1 MTKNII
7 KLIRYISV
15 ALIGIS
21 LVAGC
26 VEQPK
31 PWDFNSLSK
40 ITFSFND
47 TDNDKGEIGGDITLD
62 LPTNLRPKAVTTY
75 MVYWGTAPNAGGK
88 GELLAEVAAA
98 DFTSSVLYTVPENSA
113 IVSEYFLL
121 YYKGK
126 EGPEVFSGKA
136 SLAFDKFE
144 GVKEPEITD
153 VTQPPPVEDDE
164 PTEQTSDDTPTQADT
179 DTPAVTDNATEPSD
193 SDSTQIIVA
202 IENVLFEFDKSYLK
216 SEFKEQLRTDLANVQ
231 DKDQTRLLIAGH
243 ADERGSN
250 EYNLAL
256 GERRAF
262 AVKRYLISLGF
273 LADNIRIIS
282 YGEEKPVETGHN
294 EGAWAK
300 NRRAET
306 DVQ

>member
-1 MTKNII
+1 MTKNIL
-7 KLIRYISV
+7 KFVQYISV

-26 VEQPK
+26 VQEIK
-31 PWDFNSLSK
+31 PWDNNSLSQ
-40 ITFSFND
+40 ITFSFD
-47 TDNDKGEIGGDITLD
+47 DSDNDKGEIGGEITLD
-62 LPTNLRPKAVTTY
+62 LPASLRPKAVTSY
-75 MVYWGTAPNAGGK
+75 IIYWGTAPNAGGK

-98 DFTSSVLYTVPENSA
+98 DFTSNVLYMVPENSA
-113 IVSEYFLL
+113 IIAEYFLL

-153 VTQPPPVEDDE
+153 VTQPPPVVEETKEEPTTTDE
-164 PTEQTSDDTPTQADT
+164 PVQQQAEAT
-179 DTPAVTDNATEPSD
+179 TTEPTVEPTRTD
-193 SDSTQIIVA
+193 SAAIVVA

-216 SEFKEQLRTDLANVQ
+216 SEFKEQLDNDLANVQ
-231 DKDQTRLLIAGH
+231 DKDQARLLIAGH

-273 LADNIRIIS
+273 QADNIRIIS
-282 YGEEKPVETGHN
+282 YGEEKPVDSGHN
-294 EGAWAK
+294 EAAWSK